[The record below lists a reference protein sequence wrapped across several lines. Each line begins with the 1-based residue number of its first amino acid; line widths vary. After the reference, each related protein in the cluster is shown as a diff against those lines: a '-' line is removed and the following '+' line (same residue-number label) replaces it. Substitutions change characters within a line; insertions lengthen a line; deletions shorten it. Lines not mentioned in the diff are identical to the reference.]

1 MPKTYIIPVKSV
13 AELHS
18 LGSHKFFVATAIVE
32 SFPTD
37 LPLTPNIREPNKKIS
52 IFKEILET
60 LNSAPSKFF
69 DRNNGIK
76 ISAYKVKI
84 HKTSSGSEI
93 HVECLED
100 SEGYTSFG
108 VYDGGHT
115 IAAISTA
122 KTQKIDLTKALVK
135 VEITCGLP
143 EDEVAVNALTANTTS
158 PIDNRSKVNARGGYD
173 FVKRFIDKLEDELDI
188 KYKVAYYQNQGGVP
202 KDPRCSVQH
211 LCKILICLDRVKYD
225 YSSTGRSQHPSSLTV
240 PQFLSPKETE
250 RLQKLLPLLPYG
262 LWIERELYKLIEKY
276 ITNPAVKGNFNLA
289 SISLSGNSLLAD
301 GSAFGFKT
309 PSVLSLPIIASF
321 RVFLDNDYQW
331 TLPFDEFKTS
341 VLNKLWERLRSEL
354 KAEMG
359 KGNNAIGTTLYRQVN
374 FWSSLCNTSLEEKN
388 RILEG
393 MTRDIRTQ
401 TVPPGSHSK
410 GVGGRV

>member
-13 AELHS
+13 AQLHS
-18 LGSHKFFVATAIVE
+18 EGNHKFYVGTAIVE

-37 LPLTPNIREPNKKIS
+37 LPLTPNIREPNKKAS
-52 IFKEILET
+52 VFKEILET

-84 HKTSSGSEI
+84 QKTSSGEEL

-115 IAAISTA
+115 IAAFSIARTH
-122 KTQKIDLTKALVK
+122 KIDLKKALVK

-143 EDEVAVNALTANTTS
+143 EEEVAVNALTANTTS
-158 PIDNRSKVNARGGYD
+158 PIDTRSRVNARGGYD
-173 FVKRFIDKLEDELDI
+173 FIKRFIEKLEREQDI
-188 KYKVAYYQNQGGVP
+188 KYKVAYYQNQTGVP
-202 KDPRCSVQH
+202 KDSRCSVQH

-225 YSSTGRSQHPSSLTV
+225 YSSSGRSQHPSSLVV
-240 PQFLSPKETE
+240 PRFLSPKETE
-250 RLQKLLPLLPYG
+250 RLQKLLPLLSQG

-276 ITNPAVKGNFNLA
+276 ITHPSVKGNCHLA

-301 GSAFGFKT
+301 GNAFGFKA
-309 PSVLSLPIIASF
+309 PAVLSLPIIAAM
-321 RVFLDNDYQW
+321 RVFLDEDYQW
-331 TLPFDEFKTS
+331 TLPFDEFKTE
-341 VLNKLWERLRSEL
+341 LMNKMWERLRSEL
-354 KAEMG
+354 KAEYS
-359 KGNNAIGTTLYRQVN
+359 KGNNAIATTLYRQVN
-374 FWSSLCNTSLEEKN
+374 FWSSMCNTSLEEKN
-388 RILEG
+388 RILEQ
-393 MTRDIRTQ
+393 MTRDMRKQ
-401 TVPPGSHSK
+401 TVPPAISLVSK
-410 GVGGRV
+410 